1 MEHIDQGNCGP
12 RPEWEEQRVIY
23 DVQLIL
29 GWIREGIVSTDAA
42 EMYAVDFVQERA
54 RELGKVNLWR
64 DPWRYDD
71 GPQEFVTS
79 RRSL

>member
-1 MEHIDQGNCGP
+1 MHIDEGMCGP
-12 RPEWEEQRVIY
+12 RPEWEEQWMIY
-23 DVQLIL
+23 NPKLIL
-29 GWIREGIVSTDAA
+29 QWICEDFISIEFA
-42 EMYAVDFVQERA
+42 ETYALDFVQERA